1 LSCFAALPLVRIVV
15 VDDHAIVREC
25 IRALLDRHDGLA
37 VVGFAATGEQAIHVA
52 ERLRPA
58 LIIMDLA
65 LPGVNGTDAIRLILE
80 RLPNTRIVVL
90 SSSHLPQS
98 VQGALRAGAS
108 GYVIKEEAGDELLGA
123 VRKVMAGE
131 HYLSPQVGSAD
142 DSGSTDHESMSPWD
156 SLSQRER
163 QVLRGTAEGA
173 STAQI
178 ALHLSL
184 SPRTVD
190 TYRSRSMRKLGLLN
204 RSTLIR
210 YAMQH
215 P

>member
-1 LSCFAALPLVRIVV
+1 LSSASTLPLVRIVV

-25 IRALLDRHDGLA
+25 IRALLNRHHGLA
-37 VVGFAATGEQAIHVA
+37 VVGCAATGEQAVHVA
-52 ERLRPA
+52 QRLRPA

-65 LPGVNGTDAIRLILE
+65 LPGVNGTDATRLILG
-80 RLPNTRIVVL
+80 RLPHTHIVVL
-90 SSSHLPQS
+90 SSSHLSES

-108 GYVIKEEAGDELLGA
+108 GYVIKEAAGDELLDA

-131 HYLSPQVGSAD
+131 RYLSPQIGAAGGGGQTDNGSK
-142 DSGSTDHESMSPWD
+142 GPWGN
-156 SLSQRER
+156 LSQRER

-178 ALHLSL
+178 ARLLSL
-184 SPRTVD
+184 SPKTVD
-190 TYRSRSMRKLGLLN
+190 TYRSRSMRKLGLPN

-210 YAMQH
+210 FAMQH

>member
-1 LSCFAALPLVRIVV
+1 LPLVRIVV

-25 IRALLDRHDGLA
+25 IRALLDRNHGLA
-37 VVGFAATGEQAIHVA
+37 VVGCAATGEQAVHVA
-52 ERLRPA
+52 QRLRPA
-58 LIIMDLA
+58 LVIMDLA
-65 LPGVNGTDAIRLILE
+65 LPGVNGTEATRRILG
-80 RLPNTRIVVL
+80 RLPHTHIVVL
-90 SSSHLPQS
+90 SSSRLSES

-108 GYVIKEEAGDELLGA
+108 GYVIKEAAGDELLNA

-131 HYLSPQVGSAD
+131 RYLSPEIGAAGGGQTDNGSK
-142 DSGSTDHESMSPWD
+142 GPWGD
-156 SLSQRER
+156 LSQRER
-163 QVLRGTAEGA
+163 QVLRGTAEGS

-178 ALHLSL
+178 ARLLSL

-190 TYRSRSMRKLGLLN
+190 TYRSRSMRKLGLPN

-210 YAMQH
+210 FAMQH